1 MMPSSCFVMSSSLMT
16 AKMVS
21 RSHSVILAVL
31 IILSMMMCVSTT
43 VISSAAADPSTTTSS
58 NAVAPSSCAFL
69 DERSNFTTNL
79 QRWNATIY
87 NVTDGQVAIDNEDV
101 LPGLSAMLRASV
113 QSTSNITTNT
123 YTNVTEAML
132 MMMSSMQPILVEEPR
147 AVVAILR
154 AMEPLVREG
163 GVSTEMATNMD
174 RGIGMVSALDSI
186 ADEFPMSILTDSL
199 TLAQSLSGDLIDGE
213 AITRLYDAAR
223 PLLLR
228 LRDPAIREN
237 IAETIAP
244 SITIPD
250 GVTSFLLGATT
261 NPLVAN
267 PIFLN
272 SMLSPLVI
280 QATIRPYVPTYT
292 VDEARQLSEALQG
305 MIPMMLE
312 TLNQLQPEQREQ
324 VVQMMTTIAAID
336 LEPSVV
342 DTFFVGL
349 VDFVEQHDGEM
360 FSRVW
365 SEVFEP
371 MIDSLDG
378 DAIQPLVAA
387 LPRMFEGEGAQFSSL
402 PRETQE
408 AAMDA
413 KLTMLRSVMSL
424 PEDDLLA
431 AIPVVGQ
438 VMGVMDV
445 EGSRRLTTAIDCLE
459 TPVVNL
465 SKLRK

>member
-1 MMPSSCFVMSSSLMT
+1 MLPSSCFVMSSSLMT
-16 AKMVS
+16 SKMGS

-31 IILSMMMCVSTT
+31 IFLSMMMCVSTT
-43 VISSAAADPSTTTSS
+43 VISSAAAADPSTTTSS
-58 NAVAPSSCAFL
+58 NAVAPSSCAIL
-69 DERSNFTTNL
+69 DQRSNFTTNL

-113 QSTSNITTNT
+113 QSTNNITTNT
-123 YTNVTEAML
+123 YTNVTEANVTEAML
-132 MMMSSMQPILVEEPR
+132 MMMSTMQPILVEEPR
-147 AVVAILR
+147 AVVAVLR

-163 GVSTEMATNMD
+163 GISTEMATNMD

-237 IAETIAP
+237 VAETIAP

-250 GVTSFLLGATT
+250 GITSFLLGATN

-305 MIPMMLE
+305 MIPMALE

-324 VVQMMTTIAAID
+324 VVRMMTTIAAID

-349 VDFVEQHDGEM
+349 VDFVEQNDGEM

-365 SEVFEP
+365 SDVFEP

-413 KLTMLRSVMSL
+413 TLTMLRSVMSL

-445 EGSRRLTTAIDCLE
+445 EGSRRLTTAIECLE
-459 TPVVNL
+459 R
-465 SKLRK
+465 SA

>member
-1 MMPSSCFVMSSSLMT
+1 MDS
-16 AKMVS
+16 
-21 RSHSVILAVL
+21 
-31 IILSMMMCVSTT
+31 
-43 VISSAAADPSTTTSS
+43 
-58 NAVAPSSCAFL
+58 
-69 DERSNFTTNL
+69 
-79 QRWNATIY
+79 
-87 NVTDGQVAIDNEDV
+87 
-101 LPGLSAMLRASV
+101 
-113 QSTSNITTNT
+113 
-123 YTNVTEAML
+123 
-132 MMMSSMQPILVEEPR
+132 EE
-147 AVVAILR
+147 V
-154 AMEPLVREG
+154 
-163 GVSTEMATNMD
+163 
-174 RGIGMVSALDSI
+174 
-186 ADEFPMSILTDSL
+186 LTDSL

-228 LRDPAIREN
+228 LRDPAMREN

-324 VVQMMTTIAAID
+324 VVRMMTTIAAID

-431 AIPVVGQ
+431 ACHSCGWS
-438 VMGVMDV
+438 GD
-445 EGSRRLTTAIDCLE
+445 GSDGCGRLASFDYGNRLSREECVRKKQTPRATRRKRE
-459 TPVVNL
+459 
-465 SKLRK
+465 

>member
-1 MMPSSCFVMSSSLMT
+1 MGSLMT
-16 AKMVS
+16 AKMVA

-43 VISSAAADPSTTTSS
+43 VISSAAADSSTTTSS

-228 LRDPAIREN
+228 LRDPAMREN

-324 VVQMMTTIAAID
+324 VVRMMTTIAAID

-342 DTFFVGL
+342 DTFFVGM

-413 KLTMLRSVMSL
+413 TLTMLRSIMSL

-459 TPVVNL
+459 R
-465 SKLRK
+465 SA